1 MPEVRPLGF
10 RPNLDGYYDASP
22 QLQMQIYRRSEAL
35 FDYWERHKDGLEIPS
50 HVQTWQ
56 ARVRERALLAI
67 GGLPPSDSP
76 LQAESRGVVPGDG
89 FSIEKIIFQSQPE
102 VYVTANLYLPAR
114 LSGPT
119 GAVVFACGH
128 GETAKAHPTYQAV
141 CQRLARNGLVALAFD
156 PSGQGERKSYLD
168 GDGREQVRWGTAEH
182 MYAGYQCWQL
192 GHSLVRYFVHDAQR
206 ALDYLAARP
215 EVDPARIGM
224 TGSSGGG
231 TQTAWM
237 MLLEPRLAAAAP
249 ATFISSRRA
258 YMWTGQAQDA
268 EQHLPGG
275 TVAGIDHE
283 DSLIAMAPRPVL
295 ALAVNYDFF
304 NIEGTVRTVE
314 RARGIYRLLGAE
326 SHIGLVRVDSTH
338 QYHPVLARAATA
350 FFVQHL
356 LRRDPT
362 ALDDRDPIPFAPTV
376 LQCTESGQVLL
387 DRPQAR
393 RVFDLNIGAYQTR
406 PARPADAGAR
416 AEQARDWLQMVVQR
430 DRRPEPEFFPRW
442 LPASPDGDITVH
454 HGFWWSEREALNAG
468 VLLRPADR
476 PFETLL
482 IALFDQG
489 TTNLERWRLWCAER
503 VHGGQA
509 VLALD
514 VRGTGALTPRDVA
527 AAPLREYATRF
538 KLACDLLWLND
549 SLPAMAIYDVLRAL
563 AFVRSDPELQLLQR
577 PIHLFGTGRGAFRA
591 YLAAALAPAVRRLEL
606 DGAGTPLD
614 PTALIR
620 DRLYTPTFPQEAL
633 PDYLLPG
640 MFGQFDWPDLEPLLA
655 GRVQTIPTQ
664 PVAS

>member
-1 MPEVRPLGF
+1 
-10 RPNLDGYYDASP
+10 
-22 QLQMQIYRRSEAL
+22 
-35 FDYWERHKDGLEIPS
+35 
-50 HVQTWQ
+50 
-56 ARVRERALLAI
+56 
-67 GGLPPSDSP
+67 
-76 LQAESRGVVPGDG
+76 G
-89 FSIEKIIFQSQPE
+89 FSIEKVIFQSQPE

-156 PSGQGERKSYLD
+156 PSGQGERKSYLE
-168 GDGREQVRWGTAEH
+168 GDGREQVRWGTVEH

-249 ATFISSRRA
+249 ATFITSRRA

-304 NIEGTVRTVE
+304 NIEGTVRSVE
-314 RARGIYRLLGAE
+314 RARRIYRLLGAE
-326 SHIGLVRVDSTH
+326 ANVDLVRVDSTH

-356 LRRDPT
+356 LQRDP
-362 ALDDRDPIPFAPTV
+362 ASLDDRDPAPFDPAV
-376 LQCTESGQVLL
+376 LRCTESGQVLL
-387 DRPQAR
+387 DRSQTR
-393 RVFDLNIGAYQTR
+393 RVFDLNLSEYQ
-406 PARPADAGAR
+406 ARPAPSAGTVAR
-416 AEQARDWLQMVVQR
+416 PERARDWLQMVVQR
-430 DRRPEPEFFPRW
+430 DRRPAAEFFPRW
-442 LPASPDGDITVH
+442 LPAPPEEDVTVH
-454 HGFWWSEREALNAG
+454 HGFWWSEQDVLNAG

-476 PFETLL
+476 AYDTLL

-489 TTNLERWRLWCAER
+489 TTDLEQWRAWCRER
-503 VHGGQA
+503 VRRGQA

-514 VRGTGALTPRDVA
+514 VRGTGALTPREVVT
-527 AAPLREYATRF
+527 APSREHNTMY
-538 KLACDLLWLND
+538 KLATDLLWLND
-549 SLPAMAIYDVLRAL
+549 SLPAMAVYDVLQAVAFAGSDSEIQL
-563 AFVRSDPELQLLQR
+563 ARR
-577 PIHLFGTGRGAFRA
+577 PVHLFGAGRGAFRA
-591 YLAAALAPAVRRLEL
+591 YLAAALAPWIARVDLEC
-606 DGAGTPLD
+606 AGTPLD
-614 PTALIR
+614 PTGLIGE
-620 DRLYTPTFPQEAL
+620 RLYTPTYPQQAL

-655 GRVQTIPTQ
+655 GRVQSI
-664 PVAS
+664 AGL